1 MLIHSFGSNNRL
13 LDLMEYLVFKKM
25 PKSKKDPA
33 YMWTRIDFNGTN
45 FLLNPVELLK
55 NRDNYKASELVD
67 YIGLAS
73 IRKYAQSFIE
83 KDCSLQIEFCP
94 LSLDRVKS
102 NRLLRVENG
111 RIHFLY
117 ERI

>member
-1 MLIHSFGSNNRL
+1 
-13 LDLMEYLVFKKM
+13 MEYLVYKKM
-25 PKSKKDPA
+25 PKNKKDPA
-33 YMWTRIDFNGTN
+33 YMWSRVDFSGTS

-55 NRDNYKASELVD
+55 NRDKYKASELVD

-73 IRKYAQSFIE
+73 IRNYAQSFIE
-83 KDCSLQIEFCP
+83 KDYSLQIEFCP
-94 LSLDRVKS
+94 LNLDRVKG